1 MHGVPQPRII
11 KPTSFKGSGAELG
24 RGISGKGPRKKKD
37 RRRDVRPAT
46 QTFQDWMWV
55 AVKKPPS
62 TVTTVYAAEKV
73 RK

>member
-1 MHGVPQPRII
+1 M
-11 KPTSFKGSGAELG
+11 G
-24 RGISGKGPRKKKD
+24 RGISGNGPRKKKD